1 MNLTQHSSGRKTC
14 HEYFVNVVLRGMKCL
29 RPIVAFVVHQ
39 GLYVSL
45 YKKMLQGAKYPGC
58 SLFATNFFVGV
69 CSVCSHFNGL
79 GPLSLTQTVVEEEL
93 CSLRPTWTENYFV
106 DI

>member
-1 MNLTQHSSGRKTC
+1 
-14 HEYFVNVVLRGMKCL
+14 MKCL

-45 YKKMLQGAKYPGC
+45 QKDVTGGQISGV
-58 SLFATNFFVGV
+58 FAVRYQFFFVGV